1 MKATNEFYWVLLLII
16 SVLGLLG
23 VIFLCIGAAL
33 YAKEKRKRASCT
45 QQVIASVTDIQHR
58 AIGASGYT
66 DADEVKM
73 MSWFPV
79 YEYSVHGTV
88 LRKRASVGT
97 VRPEVSVGQ
106 KVNLYVNP
114 NRPDEFYGGAHHAGD
129 PHPAHVLPGFL
140 SPEAC
145 ARLENLVPVSETH
158 SQFHTKVRF
167 LS

>member
-1 MKATNEFYWVLLLII
+1 MKAANEFYWVLLLII

-23 VIFLCIGAAL
+23 VIFLCIGTAL
-33 YAKEKRKRASCT
+33 YAREKRKRASCT

-88 LRKRASVGT
+88 LRKRASL
-97 VRPEVSVGQ
+97 R
-106 KVNLYVNP
+106 
-114 NRPDEFYGGAHHAGD
+114 
-129 PHPAHVLPGFL
+129 
-140 SPEAC
+140 
-145 ARLENLVPVSETH
+145 
-158 SQFHTKVRF
+158 
-167 LS
+167 

>member
-1 MKATNEFYWVLLLII
+1 MKAANEFYLVLLLII

-66 DADEVKM
+66 DADEVEM

-106 KVNLYVNP
+106 KVNLCVNL
-114 NRPDEFYGGAHHAGD
+114 NRPDEFSFLFIFSTKKGPYPPYGI
-129 PHPAHVLPGFL
+129 
-140 SPEAC
+140 
-145 ARLENLVPVSETH
+145 
-158 SQFHTKVRF
+158 
-167 LS
+167 

>member
-1 MKATNEFYWVLLLII
+1 MKAANEFYWVLLLII

-23 VIFLCIGAAL
+23 VIFLCIGTAL
-33 YAKEKRKRASCT
+33 YAREKRKRASCT

-97 VRPEVSVGQ
+97 VRPEVSVG
-106 KVNLYVNP
+106 
-114 NRPDEFYGGAHHAGD
+114 PDEFYSPADKSAFVRKVFIGVGALCVSVAL
-129 PHPAHVLPGFL
+129 VLGVVL
-140 SPEAC
+140 C
-145 ARLENLVPVSETH
+145 M
-158 SQFHTKVRF
+158 K
-167 LS
+167 

>member
-1 MKATNEFYWVLLLII
+1 MKAANEFYLVLLLII

-23 VIFLCIGAAL
+23 VNFLCIGAAL

-114 NRPDEFYGGAHHAGD
+114 NHPDEFYSPADKSAFVRKVFIGVGALCVSVAL
-129 PHPAHVLPGFL
+129 VLGVVL
-140 SPEAC
+140 C
-145 ARLENLVPVSETH
+145 M
-158 SQFHTKVRF
+158 K
-167 LS
+167 

>member
-1 MKATNEFYWVLLLII
+1 MQERSEREPPAHNK
-16 SVLGLLG
+16 
-23 VIFLCIGAAL
+23 
-33 YAKEKRKRASCT
+33 
-45 QQVIASVTDIQHR
+45 ASVTDIQHR

-114 NRPDEFYGGAHHAGD
+114 NHPDEFYSPADKSAFVRKVFIGVGALCVSVAL
-129 PHPAHVLPGFL
+129 VLGVVL
-140 SPEAC
+140 C
-145 ARLENLVPVSETH
+145 M
-158 SQFHTKVRF
+158 K
-167 LS
+167 

>member
-1 MKATNEFYWVLLLII
+1 MKVENEFYWVPLLII

-33 YAKEKRKRASCT
+33 HAKEKKKRVSCT
-45 QQVIASVTDIQHR
+45 QPVIATVVDIQHWT
-58 AIGASGYT
+58 IGASGYT

-79 YEYSVHGTV
+79 YEYSVHDIV
-88 LRKRASVGT
+88 LIKRASVGT

-114 NRPDEFYGGAHHAGD
+114 NRPDEFYCPADKSVFVRKAFIGVGALWVSATL
-129 PHPAHVLPGFL
+129 VLGAVL
-140 SPEAC
+140 YM
-145 ARLENLVPVSETH
+145 N
-158 SQFHTKVRF
+158 
-167 LS
+167 

>member
-1 MKATNEFYWVLLLII
+1 MKAANEFYWVLLLII

-23 VIFLCIGAAL
+23 VIFLCIGTAL
-33 YAKEKRKRASCT
+33 YAREKRKRASCT

-97 VRPEVSVGQ
+97 VRPEVSVKRSTFTLIQ
-106 KVNLYVNP
+106 TIQMNSTL
-114 NRPDEFYGGAHHAGD
+114 
-129 PHPAHVLPGFL
+129 LPINQL
-140 SPEAC
+140 SCEKC
-145 ARLENLVPVSETH
+145 LLVWVH
-158 SQFHTKVRF
+158 YA
-167 LS
+167 

>member
-1 MKATNEFYWVLLLII
+1 MTTEPLY
-16 SVLGLLG
+16 GLLG
-23 VIFLCIGAAL
+23 VIFLCIGTAL
-33 YAKEKRKRASCT
+33 YARGKRKRASCT

-88 LRKRASVGT
+88 LRKRASEGT

-114 NRPDEFYGGAHHAGD
+114 NHPDEFYSPADKSAFVRKVFIGVGALCVSVAL
-129 PHPAHVLPGFL
+129 VLGVVL
-140 SPEAC
+140 C
-145 ARLENLVPVSETH
+145 M
-158 SQFHTKVRF
+158 K
-167 LS
+167 